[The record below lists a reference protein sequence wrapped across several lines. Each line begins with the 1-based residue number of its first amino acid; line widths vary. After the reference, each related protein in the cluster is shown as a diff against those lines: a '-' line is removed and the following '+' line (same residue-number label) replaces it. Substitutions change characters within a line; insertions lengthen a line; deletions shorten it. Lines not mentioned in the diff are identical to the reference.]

1 MYIYLIFLKAFD
13 LPFNVWHPECVVHDT
28 NPFQLLR
35 SISFLPMN
43 RVGWH
48 ECLKGWDLYFALS
61 ELSEIPSPDIS
72 SQLSMKSALWINL
85 NFSSLFNFLI
95 PTLQYSVKSLANR
108 YDCIDVP
115 RGKKMYIYAP
125 DIFLVSILNECSI
138 SITVLMC
145 HREMYIYAPDNFLNE
160 WMK

>member
-48 ECLKGWDLYFALS
+48 ECLKSWNLYFALS

-85 NFSSLFNFLI
+85 TFPAYSIFWYQLCNTQWNLL
-95 PTLQYSVKSLANR
+95 PT
-108 YDCIDVP
+108 D
-115 RGKKMYIYAP
+115 M
-125 DIFLVSILNECSI
+125 
-138 SITVLMC
+138 TVLMYQGKKC
-145 HREMYIYAPDNFLNE
+145 TFMRPIFFLCPY
-160 WMK
+160 WMNVV